1 MRMVCL
7 LWSEPSGVLCVRW
20 AQLPDFSLRAALR
33 AWPGIWEKWLRFWV
47 FVVALKLRLVIMSKG
62 VK

>member
-7 LWSEPSGVLCVRW
+7 LWSEPSGAPVC
-20 AQLPDFSLRAALR
+20 ALGPASR
-33 AWPGIWEKWLRFWV
+33 FQPPGGSPGMARNLGKMVAFLGFG
-47 FVVALKLRLVIMSKG
+47 VALELRLVIMSKG